1 MSIKCILVDDERL
14 ALEELQYLLE
24 AIPDI
29 EIIGQGQNGPEAIR
43 LVQDLEPDLM
53 FLDVQM
59 PGLNGFAVVE
69 ELIRTDLLPQVVF
82 VTAYDQYAVRAFEVN
97 VVDYLLKPVE
107 KNRLEKAI
115 QRVRH
120 QLESKTVSEQK
131 IRDLLSMMNT
141 VPQKRA
147 KLLIKDKNRNLL
159 VDSEEIF
166 YATVSDGIVSV
177 SSRDL
182 KGETNYRTLE
192 DLQADLDPQSFWR
205 VHRSYLVN
213 INRIKEV
220 IPWFNRTLQLKMND
234 RQETEIPVSRAHAK
248 RFKDYLKL

>member
-1 MSIKCILVDDERL
+1 MPIKCILVDDERL
-14 ALEELQYLLE
+14 ALEEIQYLLQ

-29 EIIGQGQNGPEAIR
+29 EVIGQGRNGPEAIR
-43 LVQDLEPDLM
+43 LVQELEPDLM

-59 PGLNGFAVVE
+59 PGLNGFEVVE
-69 ELIRTDLLPQVVF
+69 QLIKMDILPQVVF
-82 VTAYDQYAVRAFEVN
+82 VTAFDQYAVKAFEIN
-97 VVDYLLKPVE
+97 VVDYLLKPLE

-131 IRDLLSMMNT
+131 IRELLSMINT
-141 VPQKRA
+141 APPKRA
-147 KLLIKDKNRNLL
+147 KLLIKDKNRNILI
-159 VDSEEIF
+159 DSEEIF

-177 SSRDL
+177 ASRDL
-182 KGETNYRTLE
+182 KGETHYRTLE
-192 DLQADLDPQSFWR
+192 DLQADLDPQTFWR

>member
-1 MSIKCILVDDERL
+1 MPIKCILVDDERL
-14 ALEELQYLLE
+14 ALEEIQYQLE
-24 AIPDI
+24 TIPEI
-29 EIIGQGQNGPEAIR
+29 EIIGQGRNGPEAIR
-43 LVQDLEPDLM
+43 LVQELEPDLM

-59 PGLNGFAVVE
+59 PGLNGFEVVE
-69 ELIRTDLLPQVVF
+69 QLIKMDNLPQVVF
-82 VTAYDQYAVRAFEVN
+82 VTAYDQYAVKAFEVN

-115 QRVRH
+115 QRVRY

-131 IRDLLSMMNT
+131 IRELLSMMNGT
-141 VPQKRA
+141 PHKRA
-147 KLLIKDKNRNLL
+147 KLLIKDKSRNIM
-159 VDSEEIF
+159 VDSEEII

-182 KGETNYRTLE
+182 RGETNYRTLE
-192 DLQADLDPQSFWR
+192 DLQAYLDPQSFWR

-248 RFKDYLKL
+248 RFKEYLKL